1 MIENADK
8 TIKEAAELKT
18 GNLEELKKVVEEL
31 RQVAIK
37 AENANKQ
44 EGTLDDKFGD
54 YTEDTVIE
62 SISRILDER
71 FEADYYGWV
80 KLENT
85 QNALDLEVDAI
96 GVSRKGAGAVYVV
109 KFKSKF
115 GDEHINQVWRMVER
129 FRIHYPECWERAV
142 YPMLTVVDI
151 SEAGRRKVWN
161 AGIHLIEVNDGV
173 FQYATPPKDFEPNG
187 YHSMHGA
194 RRTGVQ
200 MRLVTSRD
208 HL

>member
-8 TIKEAAELKT
+8 ASKEAAELKT
-18 GNLEELKKVVEEL
+18 GNIVEELKKVVEEL
-31 RQVAIK
+31 RQIAIE

-44 EGTLDDKFGD
+44 EGALDDKFGD

-71 FEADYYGWV
+71 FEANYYGWV
-80 KLENT
+80 KLGNT
-85 QNALDLEVDAI
+85 QDALDMEVDAI
-96 GVSRKGAGAVYVV
+96 GVSRKGTGAVYVV

-151 SEAGRRKVWN
+151 SEAGSQESLECGDPSDRS
-161 AGIHLIEVNDGV
+161 
-173 FQYATPPKDFEPNG
+173 Q
-187 YHSMHGA
+187 
-194 RRTGVQ
+194 
-200 MRLVTSRD
+200 
-208 HL
+208 